1 MIAVR
6 TSPAKPTAP
15 RNYRL
20 DVGLGK
26 IKVNALLIDA
36 QLIYLFQLESP
47 IFIRIHDL
55 RGLFAENLREYTG
68 IATQCIATRRFKP
81 SNKGKKP

>member
-1 MIAVR
+1 MIAAT

-26 IKVNALLIDA
+26 IKVNALLIDV
-36 QLIYLFQLESP
+36 QLIHLSKPKISKE
-47 IFIRIHDL
+47 DL
-55 RGLFAENLREYTG
+55 VLNENRNTAEY
-68 IATQCIATRRFKP
+68 IQHVSMRRCQIDRKI
-81 SNKGKKP
+81 

>member
-1 MIAVR
+1 MIAVT

-15 RNYRL
+15 RNYHL

-47 IFIRIHDL
+47 IFIVTFEARSQKTSGNI
-55 RGLFAENLREYTG
+55 
-68 IATQCIATRRFKP
+68 
-81 SNKGKKP
+81 

>member
-1 MIAVR
+1 MNAAT

-26 IKVNALLIDA
+26 IKVNALLIDV
-36 QLIYLFQLESP
+36 QLIHLSKPKISKE
-47 IFIRIHDL
+47 DL
-55 RGLFAENLREYTG
+55 VLNENRNTAEYISMR
-68 IATQCIATRRFKP
+68 
-81 SNKGKKP
+81 

>member
-1 MIAVR
+1 MIAAT

-20 DVGLGK
+20 VVGLGK

-36 QLIYLFQLESP
+36 QLIYLFQLESL
-47 IFIRIHDL
+47 IFIMS
-55 RGLFAENLREYTG
+55 LFAKNLREYY
-68 IATQCIATRRFKP
+68 RL
-81 SNKGKKP
+81 

>member
-1 MIAVR
+1 MIAAT

-26 IKVNALLIDA
+26 IKVNALLIDV
-36 QLIYLFQLESP
+36 QLIHLFQLESP
-47 IFIRIHDL
+47 IFIMT
-55 RGLFAENLREYTG
+55 FEA
-68 IATQCIATRRFKP
+68 
-81 SNKGKKP
+81 SS